1 MDRRTFLTAC
11 LAPVAGCGRPGGPP
25 PAAPPSPAESL
36 RRGVEFLLRQQ
47 VESGAFVS
55 DGYATFRDGTAL
67 TPLVLL
73 ALQRAAALADR
84 TADARRKAAAFLAA
98 FVQPDGTVRPGP
110 DGTAYPVYTAALAAR
125 TLDGPP
131 RDAWRRDLL
140 ARQLTEAH
148 GWTLADA
155 HYGGW
160 GYYPGVPRKPTP
172 GQPVPA
178 QHLLESNLSATR
190 FALQS
195 LAACGPLPA
204 DLTAQAATFL
214 ARRQNPD
221 GGYHFVAG
229 DPVRNKAGQLDGVM
243 RSYGSATADGLLCE
257 RFLGQPGDRPRAWLR
272 DHFRADRHPGDYVPA
287 HEPNRDAVYFYY
299 AAAVAEALPEVRP
312 ALHRHLAATQSPAG
326 HWANPLDL
334 VREDDPVLATAYAV
348 LVLSVSRF
356 AASPQATASGP
367 PE

>member
-11 LAPVAGCGRPGGPP
+11 LAPVVGCGRSAGPSP
-25 PAAPPSPAESL
+25 TAAPPSPAEAL

-73 ALQRAAALADR
+73 ALQRATALADR
-84 TADARRKAAAFLAA
+84 TAEARRKAAAFLAA

-110 DGTAYPVYTAALAAR
+110 DGTAYPAYTAALAAR

-148 GWTLADA
+148 GWTPADA

-160 GYYPGVPRKPTP
+160 GYYPGVPRKPNP
-172 GQPVPA
+172 GEPVPA
-178 QHLLESNLSATR
+178 HHLLESNLSATR

-204 DLTAQAATFL
+204 NLAAQAATFL
-214 ARRQNPD
+214 ARRLNPD

-229 DPVRNKAGQLDGVM
+229 DPVRNKAGQIDGAM
-243 RSYGSATADGLLCE
+243 HSYGSATADGLICE
-257 RFLGQPGDRPRAWLR
+257 RLLGQSGDRPRAWLR
-272 DHFRADRHPGDYVPA
+272 DRFRADRHPGDYVPA

-312 ALHRHLAATQSPAG
+312 ELHRHLAATQSADG
-326 HWANPLDL
+326 HWANRLDL

-348 LVLSVSRF
+348 LAL
-356 AASPQATASGP
+356 G
-367 PE
+367 E